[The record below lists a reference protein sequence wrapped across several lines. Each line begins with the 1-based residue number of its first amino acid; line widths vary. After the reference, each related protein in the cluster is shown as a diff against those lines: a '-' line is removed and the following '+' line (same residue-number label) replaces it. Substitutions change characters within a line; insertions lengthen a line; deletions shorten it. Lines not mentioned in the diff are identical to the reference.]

1 MKILLGIGTAGSNIV
16 SQLGQYKVYQ
26 PYTICTE
33 TKKTTKYKF
42 NLPELPGPEAYE
54 NMDTIKISKWLGTIE
69 KSCTVFVCGASNSS
83 GLTLRALEVLHKKGV
98 KLEVVYFMPEL
109 EVLSEEKS
117 LQERACRGIL
127 QNYARSGLFE
137 KICLVSNIKLE
148 ELAGN
153 TNVIDY
159 YKQINSVFTSTYYM
173 LDVFKNTKPITS
185 TFKRPKESCRI
196 TTIGLGSVEGEEKL
210 FFPFKQSVEMVYYY
224 GINENKLKT
233 EENLFRKLTDKVKSK
248 ITDEQKVSFGIYP
261 TQYENDYVYAEVF
274 SPKIQNFPLD
284 IEETI

>member
-54 NMDTIKISKWLGTIE
+54 NMDTIKISKWLDTIE
-69 KSCTVFVCGASNSS
+69 NSCTVFVCGASNSS

-261 TQYENDYVYAEVF
+261 TQYENDYVYTEVF